1 MKKFKSIL
9 FAMIMALVV
18 LVSCSKDIM
27 SDGENAAEGNITLTV
42 LTRAQ
47 GAGTTEMTVASPI
60 NIYVFDATGKCVG
73 LKSVDSESD
82 VAEFKLAE
90 GVYFVSAIAGAD
102 ANSYN
107 LPDKENAS
115 QASVVVLKAGKVH
128 GDIMCAQSTARLVE
142 GEDTEVIL
150 NMERKVFMLR
160 NITVNDVPEDV
171 KAITAV
177 IKPLYENVSLSG
189 DYSGENG
196 EQTVVLEK
204 NNNGVWTK
212 LCNLFLMKSIGNA
225 VVEFSFQMSDGKTRT
240 FSYSADKPLEANY
253 KIDLNVNY
261 LTVAEPLLKC
271 SIKGVAWSGE
281 TTWNIDINE
290 RDIIESGGSN
300 VIVDGEVPSEG
311 SLYKGCYVLK
321 SEASLGSNK
330 IINVLLLAPKQ
341 ANSLTFT
348 DGDQSSIRSSIDA
361 AIDKLAVE
369 GIGGWRL
376 PTTDEISY
384 IMDNAK
390 DINNKLPSSITQIFT
405 SSYNYFYISADNTI
419 KAMNSSKESY
429 DSKSG
434 RASYYVRPV
443 APLVF
448 LLDK

>member
-1 MKKFKSIL
+1 MKKLNSVL
-9 FAMIMALVV
+9 FAIIMAIVV
-18 LVSCSKDIM
+18 LVSCSKDVM
-27 SDGENAAEGNITLTV
+27 SDGENTAEGDITLTV

-73 LKSVDSESD
+73 VKSVDSESD
-82 VAEFKLAE
+82 AADFKLAE
-90 GVYFVSAIAGAD
+90 GVYSVNAIAGAD

-115 QASVVVLKAGKVH
+115 QTSVVVLKAGKTH
-128 GDIMCAQSTARLVE
+128 RDIMCAQSTARLVE
-142 GEDTEVIL
+142 GEDTETIL

-204 NNNGVWTK
+204 NSNGVWTK
-212 LCNLFLMKSIGNA
+212 QCNLFLMKSIGNA
-225 VVEFSFQMSDGKTRT
+225 VVEFSFLMSDGKMRN

-261 LTVAEPLLKC
+261 LAVAEPLLKC

-300 VIVDGEVPSEG
+300 VIVNGEVPSEG

-321 SEASLGSNK
+321 SEPSLGSDK

-348 DGDQSSIRSSIDA
+348 DGNQSSIRSSIDA

-369 GIGGWRL
+369 DIGGWRL

-384 IMDNAK
+384 IMDKAK
-390 DINNKLPSSITQIFT
+390 DINAKLT
-405 SSYNYFYISADNTI
+405 SEHIYTSGYNYYYLSADNTI

-429 DSKSG
+429 DPKSG

-443 APLVF
+443 ASLAF
-448 LLDK
+448 FLDK